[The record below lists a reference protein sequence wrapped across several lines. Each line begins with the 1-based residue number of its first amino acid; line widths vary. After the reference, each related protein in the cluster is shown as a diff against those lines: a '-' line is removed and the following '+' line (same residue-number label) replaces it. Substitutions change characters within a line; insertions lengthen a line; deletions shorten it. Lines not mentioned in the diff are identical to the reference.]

1 MSIKT
6 NLGPDD
12 RLLASLRRARTMLD
26 CGNTQL
32 YSLMNSG
39 ELESVWLGRSRK
51 ITVDSIQRLIA
62 RRLDASAKRRAT
74 AHAHVAA

>member
-6 NLGPDD
+6 NPGPDD

-32 YSLMNSG
+32 YSLMNCG

-74 AHAHVAA
+74 ASAHVAA